1 MGFNI
6 ENKKLLRSED
16 ENVGE
21 VDHLLKEMA
30 KEDGKKTGK
39 IKNEFFD
46 DESDDDDDDDDDMSE
61 RR

>member
-46 DESDDDDDDDDDMSE
+46 DESMTMMTT
-61 RR
+61 